1 MDDQPPDMPLDCP
14 TFLVTGS
21 YRSDFHA
28 FNFTTSS
35 WAPVACAGR
44 LPRARYRAT
53 VCVRENLLFL
63 FGGHDGTK
71 HLNDVNLFNFDKRQ
85 WSTLATVRIDPHSHT
100 SRYSIKGCAM
110 NDFC

>member
-1 MDDQPPDMPLDCP
+1 MPPDCPLP
-14 TFLVTGS
+14 HVAGS

-85 WSTLATVRIDPHSHT
+85 WSTLATVWALSYRHTARHS
-100 SRYSIKGCAM
+100 IGGCAV